1 MDRKHP
7 ILPSAI
13 PKAGKGKMKDLA
25 FSFGLVWF
33 ECCKL
38 CWLAQGWH
46 WLPNVPNLIG
56 RQHANYA
63 DLASNTGRGRTMKRL
78 EANTAEKNPGQK
90 VEQPPSVCAACSYH
104 LHFLLFTRKVGQSA
118 IQCNATMTD

>member
-1 MDRKHP
+1 M
-7 ILPSAI
+7 L
-13 PKAGKGKMKDLA
+13 AGGRLA
-25 FSFGLVWF
+25 LG
-33 ECCKL
+33 
-38 CWLAQGWH
+38 WL
-46 WLPNVPNLIG
+46 NVPNLIG

-63 DLASNTGRGRTMKRL
+63 NLASNTGRGRTMKRL

-90 VEQPPSVCAACSYH
+90 VEQPPSVRAACY